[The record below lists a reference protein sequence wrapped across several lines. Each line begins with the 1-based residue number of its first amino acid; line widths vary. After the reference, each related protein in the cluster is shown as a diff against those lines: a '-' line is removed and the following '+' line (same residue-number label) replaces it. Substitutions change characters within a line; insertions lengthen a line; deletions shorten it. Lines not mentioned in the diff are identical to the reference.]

1 MKNKV
6 AKEKFL
12 RGELVVHIKNE
23 EQQRKLIN
31 FIKNNLEV
39 EQFWDLDKEFDS
51 YIEYPYFYVMLFD
64 DGSIEMNAEAFGEE
78 FEIIELDR
86 LIK

>member
-1 MKNKV
+1 MKNRI

-12 RGELVVHIKNE
+12 KGELVVHIKSE

-31 FIKNNLEV
+31 FVKENLVV
-39 EQFWDLDKEFDS
+39 EHFWDLDKEFDS

-64 DGSIEMNAEAFGEE
+64 DGSIEMNAEAFDEE
-78 FEIIELDR
+78 FKIIELDR
-86 LIK
+86 LVK